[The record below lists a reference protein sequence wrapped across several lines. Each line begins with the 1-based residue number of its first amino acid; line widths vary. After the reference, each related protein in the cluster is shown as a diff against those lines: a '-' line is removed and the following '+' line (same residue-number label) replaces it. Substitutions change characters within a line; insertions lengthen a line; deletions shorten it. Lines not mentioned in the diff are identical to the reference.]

1 MTRGA
6 RSPWKLCSPFRR
18 PFFWAPA
25 RRSCSGEAWKPGCT
39 STASSSARAKACGA
53 GSRGF
58 LLVSAAPLLLLL
70 LIGLAGLLKVARAAQ
85 AAVALQ
91 ARLDVCAVR
100 LAVARA
106 ATLSRLV
113 RANQGLRLTA
123 LGIYAARGA
132 KAAGPVGA
140 VLGGAS
146 ELALLRMNHGLA
158 LYQEGERL
166 RASALEL
173 AGLACAAGRY
183 SREPAWC
190 LAQPPLASALRRE
203 QALFPDVKG
212 PLVHREGGRRLAR
225 FRCGGGR
232 RLTTIELRGTSDLS
246 KTNFSD
252 HYAD

>member
-1 MTRGA
+1 MRRA
-6 RSPWKLCSPFRR
+6 RSRWKHYWPFRR
-18 PFFWAPA
+18 PFFSAHA
-25 RRSCSGEAWKPGCT
+25 RRSCSGEAWKPECT

-53 GSRGF
+53 GCRGF

-85 AAVALQ
+85 ADVALQ

-106 ATLSRLV
+106 ATLSRLT

-146 ELALLRMNHGLA
+146 ELVLLRMNQGLA
-158 LYQEGERL
+158 FYQDGEHL
-166 RASALEL
+166 QASALEL

-190 LAQPPLASALRRE
+190 LAQPSLASALRRE

-212 PLVHREGGRRLAR
+212 PLVHRQGGRRLAR
-225 FRCGGGR
+225 FHCAGGR
-232 RLTTIELRGTSDLS
+232 RRSGIELSGSSDLS
-246 KTNFSD
+246 KNDFSD

>member
-1 MTRGA
+1 MKRA
-6 RSPWKLCSPFRR
+6 QSRWKHSWPFRR
-18 PFFWAPA
+18 PFSWAPVLGF
-25 RRSCSGEAWKPGCT
+25 SSGVASRPGCT
-39 STASSSARAKACGA
+39 STANSSARAKACGA
-53 GSRGF
+53 GCRGF

-85 AAVALQ
+85 AEVALQ

-100 LAVARA
+100 LALARA
-106 ATLSRLV
+106 AILSRLT

-146 ELALLRMNHGLA
+146 EMVLLRMNHSLA
-158 LYQEGERL
+158 LYQEGERM
-166 RASALEL
+166 RASAVEL
-173 AGLACAAGRY
+173 TGLACSAGRY

-190 LAQPPLASALRRE
+190 LAQPSLAAALRRE

-225 FRCGGGR
+225 FHCAGGR
-232 RLTTIELRGTSDLS
+232 RLTGIELSGTSDLS
-246 KTNFSD
+246 KNDFSD
-252 HYAD
+252 HYVN